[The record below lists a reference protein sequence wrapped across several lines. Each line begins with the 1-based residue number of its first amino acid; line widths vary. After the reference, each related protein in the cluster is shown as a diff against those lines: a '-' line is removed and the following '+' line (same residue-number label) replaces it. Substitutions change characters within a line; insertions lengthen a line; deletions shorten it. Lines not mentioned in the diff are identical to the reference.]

1 MVQALKDMII
11 SQLNFISR
19 QAKTSN
25 VTEMDF
31 TLQFTTPTLHVILHG
46 SFYFALSFHVKAI
59 HLR

>member
-11 SQLNFISR
+11 SQLNYISR

-31 TLQFTTPTLHVILHG
+31 TLPGAESI
-46 SFYFALSFHVKAI
+46 
-59 HLR
+59 